1 MDPLCRQ
8 SGFAHEIAGGITGD
22 AHIQR
27 MGDFYVM
34 FYFSAFDP
42 KRTYKAFNTFAV
54 SRDLV
59 HWTDWQGADLII
71 PSKEYDELFAHKSYV
86 VKHDGVVYHFYCAV
100 NNADQRGIAV
110 ATSRPM
116 GQSDVRFPVRD
127 IKSRRIFTDLNRGWK
142 PG

>member
-42 KRTYKAFNTFAV
+42 KCTYKAFNTFAV

-71 PSKEYDELFAHKSYV
+71 PSKEYDELL
-86 VKHDGVVYHFYCAV
+86 
-100 NNADQRGIAV
+100 R
-110 ATSRPM
+110 
-116 GQSDVRFPVRD
+116 
-127 IKSRRIFTDLNRGWK
+127 IKVML
-142 PG
+142 